1 MPNRDISAAIRY
13 HEGTKHPGGSLM
25 NLRHRYS
32 AADRPDLF
40 KRYTEG
46 ETVDLPV
53 DTSPLGTPVL
63 EAITASE
70 GAAATGGTL
79 DKASLARLLYLS
91 AGITKTLR
99 FGWGEMA
106 FRAASCTGALY
117 HIELYV
123 VCADLDGLSAGVY
136 HYDPES
142 DSLRR
147 LRSGDVRSA
156 LVEAAGGQ
164 PDIADA
170 PATIMYTDVFW
181 RNAIKYQARE
191 YRHAFWDSG
200 VILAHT
206 LAVAYACGLPAR
218 VVAGFVDGAVNDL
231 LGIDPAHEAAL
242 ALVPVGR
249 GAGDPAPVPE
259 IGTLNLAAR
268 GVPGPGRV
276 DLDAIRAIHEASS
289 LEDAETVRAWRGKTF
304 DLPLPDPAGEL
315 VMLDPYGPDE
325 MAGDD
330 LAPVVVRRGST
341 RRFAREPL
349 GLRAFSTALDRAT
362 RGVPADFVA
371 PPRALLNHVYVIV
384 NAVEGIAP
392 GAYVYHRDRGAL
404 ERLRAGDFRWV
415 AGQLGLGQA
424 LSADAGANVYWLT
437 DLDAALARYG
447 NRGYRAAGL
456 DASIAAGR
464 MYLAAYAQGFGATG
478 LTFYDDAVTDFFSPH
493 AAGKSVMFLMCL
505 GHRAGY

>member
-1 MPNRDISAAIRY
+1 MPNLDTSAAIFY

-25 NLRHRYS
+25 NPRHHYS

-53 DTSPLGTPVL
+53 DTSQLGTPAL
-63 EAITASE
+63 EAIAASE
-70 GAAATGGTL
+70 GVAAMGGTL

-99 FGWGEMA
+99 FWWGEMA

-136 HYDPES
+136 HYDPAS

-147 LRSGDVRSA
+147 LRSGDVRGA

-170 PATIMYTDVFW
+170 PATIVYTDVFW

-206 LAVAYACGLPAR
+206 LAVAYASRLPAS
-218 VVAGFVDGAVNDL
+218 VIAGFVDEAVNDL

-249 GAGDPAPVPE
+249 GAGDPTPAPE
-259 IGTLNLAAR
+259 IGPLDLAAE
-268 GVPGPGRV
+268 GVPGPERI
-276 DLDAIRAIHEASS
+276 DLAAIRAIHEASS
-289 LEDAETVRAWRGKTF
+289 LEDADAVRAWRGESP
-304 DLPLPDPAGEL
+304 DLPLPEPSGEL

-330 LAPVVVRRGST
+330 LASVIIRRGST
-341 RRFAREPL
+341 RQFARKPL

-362 RGVPADFVA
+362 RGVPADFAA
-371 PPRALLNHVYVIV
+371 PPGSLLNHIYLIV

-392 GAYVYHRDRGAL
+392 GAYVYHRDRMAL
-404 ERLRAGDFRWV
+404 ERLRAGDFRYV

-424 LSADAGANVYWLT
+424 LPADASADVYWLT
-437 DLDAALARYG
+437 DLDAVLARYG
-447 NRGYRAAGL
+447 DRGYRAAEL

-478 LTFYDDAVTDFFSPH
+478 LTFYDDAVTEFFSPH
-493 AAGKSVMFLMCL
+493 AAGKSVMFLLCL
-505 GHRAGY
+505 GHRAN